1 MIKLFRTKKSR
12 EGSSLIEVV
21 VVLGVTGMLIGLALS
36 SGAGSERSAR
46 LKKFA
51 GQLED
56 DVRYAFEVAKSK
68 RPIGD
73 DVPMGTV
80 IDFSGSGYTLYMLTD
95 GSVSNTV
102 EILSREL
109 ESDAVVSYTEDFLV
123 FRSIDGAGYTSLI
136 IPTNKSKVSVPPAG
150 IVVSI
155 NAWSPPAEGQ
165 SLVSLVVDT
174 PEKPMFPFLQS
185 MKARV
190 LRF

>member
-136 IPTNKSKVSVPPAG
+136 IPTNKSNLEMPSCMATIACSTGDLTIEYQG
-150 IVVSI
+150 ITKTI
-155 NAWSPPAEGQ
+155 NLSFINLPQ
-165 SLVSLVVDT
+165 
-174 PEKPMFPFLQS
+174 
-185 MKARV
+185 
-190 LRF
+190 